1 MRKTLLLTIALL
13 LSTAM
18 FAQSRAILLN
28 ESFNTSTVPAGWE
41 VYNGGGPNWSVENTS
56 RAGGTPRELQ
66 FFWDPN
72 FTGISYL
79 SMGVF
84 NLTNID
90 KVGISFKHYYEHY
103 SNTAAIGVATSSDG
117 GATWNTAWTQ
127 TYDVTGQYVV
137 DEIITSP
144 DMGKA
149 DVKVALFFNGDSY
162 DINYWCFDDIMMFSQ
177 EENDINLLSI
187 DVNDKLG
194 VGESEV
200 AFTIK
205 NLGTAA
211 VESFEAKYQIEG
223 IDAVT
228 ETFNVEVASFEERQF
243 TFETPSFLY
252 PGDYKLSIEITS
264 VNGAADGDPN
274 NNMAEKDITVGRGI
288 AQRFPMIEHF
298 SSATCYPCVFT
309 NQDMEELTQANPD
322 EYTYTKYPM
331 NGPGTGDPY
340 YINDCGTRRSYY
352 SVQGVPMVFIDGM
365 NVELPLTQEKFDE
378 RRNASTF
385 VNIRGAFNVE
395 GNTINITADF
405 MSYVDLDNVK
415 AHISVN
421 EKTTTENAVAPSDGG
436 NGETEFHHILMKM
449 LESSQ
454 GNTISIKA
462 GEYQRLEY
470 SFDMSSTNMED
481 IDDLEVSLWIQNH
494 STKEIHNSHFAYE
507 YTTHAYPVENLTLN
521 FNDDMTDVNITW
533 DAPQNGNPIGYNV
546 FIDGTPRAVNTNEL
560 NFYDNT
566 ISYNDGNTHIVEVV
580 ALYENGKTSVGV
592 VKTSVDGNSVTE
604 SKTEDFN
611 IYPNPANDVVRLSTD
626 NGQQT
631 TVRIY
636 NVMGMLVGT
645 QLATSATNEIE
656 INVSDYNPG
665 IYFFNIQTE
674 EFNVTKKIIVE

>member
-1 MRKTLLLTIALL
+1 MKRVFVLTVALL
-13 LSTAM
+13 LSTTM
-18 FAQSRAILLN
+18 FAQNRAILLN
-28 ESFNTSTVPAGWE
+28 ESFATNNVPSGWE
-41 VYNGGGPNWSVENTS
+41 VYNGGGPNWSIENTS
-56 RAGGTPRELQ
+56 RAGGTPHELQ

-72 FTGISYL
+72 FDGISYL
-79 SMGVF
+79 SMGSF
-84 NLTNID
+84 DLTNISNIG
-90 KVGISFKHYYEHY
+90 VSFKHYYEKY
-103 SNTAAIGVATSSDG
+103 ENTASIGIATSSDG

-149 DVKVALFFNGDSY
+149 NVKVALFFNGNSY
-162 DINYWCFDDIMMFSQ
+162 DINYWCFDDIMMFTQ

-194 VGESEV
+194 IGESEV

-205 NLGTAA
+205 NLGTSA
-211 VESFEAKYQIEG
+211 VETFEAKYQIEG

-228 ETFNVEVASFEERQF
+228 EIFNVELASFEERQF
-243 TFETPSFLY
+243 TFETPFFLY

-274 NNMAEKDITVGRGI
+274 NNIAEKDITVGRGI

-309 NQDMEELTQANPD
+309 NQDMEELTQANPN

-331 NGPGTGDPY
+331 NGPGSGDPY

-405 MSYVDLDNVK
+405 MSYVDIASAR
-415 AHISVN
+415 AHVTVN
-421 EKTTTENAVAPSDGG
+421 EKTTTENAVTPNDGG

-449 LESSQ
+449 LENAQ
-454 GNTISIKA
+454 GSTISINA
-462 GEYQRLEY
+462 GEYQRLEF
-470 SFDMSSTNMED
+470 SFDMSSTNVEEMN
-481 IDDLEVSLWIQNH
+481 DLEVSLWLQNH
-494 STKEIHNSHFAYE
+494 STKEVYNSNFAYE
-507 YTTHAYPVENLTLN
+507 YSEHAYPVENLTLN
-521 FNDDMTDVNITW
+521 FNENNTDVNIEW
-533 DAPQNGNPIGYNV
+533 NAPQAGNPVGYNV
-546 FIDGTPRAVNTNEL
+546 IIDGRLIGNNISEL
-560 NFYDNT
+560 SYYDNT
-566 ISYNDGNTHIVEVV
+566 INYNDGKQHIFEVV
-580 ALYENGKTSVGV
+580 ALYEDGKTSVGV
-592 VKTSVDGNSVTE
+592 AKSANDTINVTE
-604 SKTEDFN
+604 ISKTKSYV
-611 IYPNPANDVVRLSTD
+611 YPNPAKDIVKISSVGS
-626 NGQQT
+626 QSSV
-631 TVRIY
+631 VRIY
-636 NVMGMLVGT
+636 NVMGMMVDEIEMN
-645 QLATSATNEIE
+645 SDNIE
-656 INVSDYNPG
+656 INISDYERG
-665 IYFFNIQTE
+665 IYFFNIDG
-674 EFNVTKKIIVE
+674 NVVKVIKN

>member
-1 MRKTLLLTIALL
+1 MKRVFVLTVALL

-18 FAQSRAILLN
+18 FAQNRAILLN
-28 ESFNTSTVPAGWE
+28 ESFATNNVPSGWE
-41 VYNGGGPNWSVENTS
+41 VYNGGGPNWSIENTS
-56 RAGGTPRELQ
+56 RAGGTPHELQ

-72 FTGISYL
+72 FDGISYL
-79 SMGVF
+79 SMGSF
-84 NLTNID
+84 DLTNISNIG
-90 KVGISFKHYYEHY
+90 VSFKHYYEKY
-103 SNTAAIGVATSSDG
+103 ENTASIGIATSSDG

-137 DEIITSP
+137 DEIISSP

-149 DVKVALFFNGDSY
+149 NVKVALFFNGNSY
-162 DINYWCFDDIMMFSQ
+162 DINYWCFDDIMMFTQ

-194 VGESEV
+194 IGESEV

-205 NLGTAA
+205 NLGTSA

-228 ETFNVEVASFEERQF
+228 EIFNVELASFEERQF
-243 TFETPSFLY
+243 TFETPFFLY

-274 NNMAEKDITVGRGI
+274 NNIAEKDITVGRGI

-309 NQDMEELTQANPD
+309 NQDMEELTQANPN

-331 NGPGTGDPY
+331 NGPGSGDPY

-405 MSYVDLDNVK
+405 MSYVDIASAR
-415 AHISVN
+415 AHVTVN
-421 EKTTTENAVAPSDGG
+421 EKTTTENAVAPNDGG

-449 LESSQ
+449 LENAQ
-454 GNTISIKA
+454 GSTISINA
-462 GEYQRLEY
+462 GEYQRLEF
-470 SFDMSSTNMED
+470 SFDMSSTNVEEMN
-481 IDDLEVSLWIQNH
+481 DLEVSLWLQNH
-494 STKEIHNSHFAYE
+494 STKEVYNSNFAYE
-507 YTTHAYPVENLTLN
+507 YSEHAYPVENLTLN
-521 FNDDMTDVNITW
+521 FNENNTDVNIEW
-533 DAPQNGNPIGYNV
+533 NAPQAGNPVGYNV
-546 FIDGTPRAVNTNEL
+546 IIDGRLIGNNISEL
-560 NFYDNT
+560 SYYDNT
-566 ISYNDGNTHIVEVV
+566 INYNDGKQHIFEVV
-580 ALYENGKTSVGV
+580 ALYEDGKTSVGV
-592 VKTSVDGNSVTE
+592 AKSANDTINVTE
-604 SKTEDFN
+604 ISKTKSYV
-611 IYPNPANDVVRLSTD
+611 YPNPAKDIVKISSVGS
-626 NGQQT
+626 QSS
-631 TVRIY
+631 VIRIY
-636 NVMGMLVGT
+636 NVMGMMVDEIEMN
-645 QLATSATNEIE
+645 SDNIE
-656 INVSDYNPG
+656 INISDYERG
-665 IYFFNIQTE
+665 IYFFNIDG
-674 EFNVTKKIIVE
+674 NVVKVIKN

>member
-1 MRKTLLLTIALL
+1 MKRVLVLTFVLL

-28 ESFNTSTVPAGWE
+28 ESFETLNAPQGWG
-41 VYNGGGPNWSVENTS
+41 VHGGGNANWNVRNTDK
-56 RAGGTPRELQ
+56 AGGSPCELE

-72 FTGISYL
+72 FVGISYL

-194 VGESEV
+194 IGESEV

-205 NLGTAA
+205 NLGTSA

-223 IDAVT
+223 INAVT
-228 ETFNVEVASFEERQF
+228 ETFNVEVASLEERQF

-274 NNMAEKDITVGRGI
+274 NNIAEKDITVGRGI

-309 NQDMEELTQANPD
+309 NQDMEELTQANPN

-331 NGPGTGDPY
+331 NGPGSGDPY

-395 GNTINITADF
+395 GNTINIIADF
-405 MSYVDLDNVK
+405 MSYVDIASAR
-415 AHISVN
+415 AHVTVN
-421 EKTTTENAVAPSDGG
+421 EKTTTENAVAPNDGG

-449 LESSQ
+449 LENAQ
-454 GNTISIKA
+454 GSTISINA
-462 GEYQRLEY
+462 GEYQRLEF

-481 IDDLEVSLWIQNH
+481 INDLEVSLWLQNNG
-494 STKEIHNSHFAYE
+494 TKEIYNSIFAYE
-507 YTTHAYPVENLTLN
+507 YDEHAYPIENLILN

-533 DAPQNGNPIGYNV
+533 DAPQDGNPIGYNV
-546 FIDGTPRAVNTNEL
+546 FIDGTPKAVNTNEL
-560 NFYDNT
+560 SFYDNS
-566 ISYNDGNTHIVEVV
+566 ISYNDGNEHIIEVV

-592 VKTSVDGNSVTE
+592 VEAFSNGINVIETE
-604 SKTEDFN
+604 ESCFS
-611 IYPNPANDVVRLSTD
+611 IYPNPAKDIVKISSVGS
-626 NGQQT
+626 QSSV
-631 TVRIY
+631 VRIY
-636 NVMGMLVGT
+636 NVMGMMVD
-645 QLATSATNEIE
+645 EIE
-656 INVSDYNPG
+656 VNSNNMEINISDYTPG
-665 IYFFNIQTE
+665 IYFFN
-674 EFNVTKKIIVE
+674 VEGEVVKVIKD

>member
-1 MRKTLLLTIALL
+1 MKKTLLLTIALL

-41 VYNGGGPNWSVENTS
+41 VYNGGGPNWSIQNTN
-56 RAGGTPRELQ
+56 RAGGSPYELE

-72 FTGISYL
+72 FAGITYL

-194 VGESEV
+194 IGESEV

-205 NLGTAA
+205 NLGTSA

-228 ETFNVEVASFEERQF
+228 ETFNVELASFEERQYP
-243 TFETPSFLY
+243 FEPPSFLY

-274 NNMAEKDITVGRGI
+274 NNIAEKDITVGRGI

-309 NQDMEELTQANPD
+309 NQDMEELTQANPN

-352 SVQGVPMVFIDGM
+352 GVQGVPMVFIDGM
-365 NVELPLTQEKFDE
+365 NVELPLTQEKFDK

-395 GNTINITADF
+395 GNTINIVADF
-405 MSYVDLDNVK
+405 MSYVDIANAR
-415 AHISVN
+415 AHVSVN
-421 EKTTTENAVAPSDGG
+421 EKTTTDNAVAPSDGG

-449 LESSQ
+449 LENAQ
-454 GNTISIKA
+454 GSTISINA
-462 GEYQRLEY
+462 GEYQRLE
-470 SFDMSSTNMED
+470 FTHDMSSTNVEEMN
-481 IDDLEVSLWIQNH
+481 DLEVALWLQNYE
-494 STKEIHNSHFAYE
+494 TGEIYNSHFAYE
-507 YTTHAYPVENLTLN
+507 NSEHAYPVQNLRSAIVGDCITLHI
-521 FNDDMTDVNITW
+521 DW
-533 DAPQNGNPIGYNV
+533 DAPEEGTPVGYN
-546 FIDGTPRAVNTNEL
+546 IYVNGEL
-560 NFYDNT
+560 IEENF
-566 ISYNDGNTHIVEVV
+566 
-580 ALYENGKTSVGV
+580 
-592 VKTSVDGNSVTE
+592 
-604 SKTEDFN
+604 
-611 IYPNPANDVVRLSTD
+611 TD
-626 NGQQT
+626 NS
-631 TVRIY
+631 Y
-636 NVMGMLVGT
+636 
-645 QLATSATNEIE
+645 
-656 INVSDYNPG
+656 SDVTIAGDLYDDKHPNG
-665 IYFFNIQTE
+665 IPDTKYFR
-674 EFNVTKKIIVE
+674 KKIRMEIQIIYYKFRKWMSELIRKEILHLE